1 MKRTSLK
8 KCPKCGKLGL
18 VLTSNNPISPG
29 ICLECLQNFIDY
41 KDLKAADYFCRTY
54 NIPFDP
60 NKWIKIAESVGIQV
74 FETYTEIIMDERP
87 KDIYSIQEDNG
98 DSWAEVNKLWNNNLK
113 NKDYLNEIESIKEG
127 WIAQMNIKW
136 GPQYEF
142 TDYLKL
148 EHLYNSTARSVGTT
162 SPLTLDIIKKIAV
175 ISVQMD
181 HALENG
187 EIKEAG
193 DYAKM
198 HRDLIKSAGLEE
210 MIDVGGGE
218 NINTVAD
225 LCNYLEEKGFQFS
238 FYDKVPRDVVDKTI
252 ADMQEWTVN
261 LVTNAT
267 GIKQEYEMIKD
278 AYSEKMEQEK
288 TDVATALTTLDDLIE
303 NKRKAINA
311 EVDDT
316 LESDDFEL
324 EVPDD

>member
-1 MKRTSLK
+1 
-8 KCPKCGKLGL
+8 
-18 VLTSNNPISPG
+18 
-29 ICLECLQNFIDY
+29 
-41 KDLKAADYFCRTY
+41 
-54 NIPFDP
+54 
-60 NKWIKIAESVGIQV
+60 
-74 FETYTEIIMDERP
+74 
-87 KDIYSIQEDNG
+87 
-98 DSWAEVNKLWNNNLK
+98 
-113 NKDYLNEIESIKEG
+113 
-127 WIAQMNIKW
+127 MNIKW

-142 TDYLKL
+142 TDSLKL